1 MEGNPMAA
9 VVLPIAPRKPASKRA
24 RHETVVFYICI
35 APFILGILI
44 FDFLP
49 LLASFVLSF
58 TKWDILTPPV
68 FIGLQ
73 NYITALTQDPK
84 VLISLQVTFTYALV
98 AIPLR
103 LAVALLLAV
112 LLNEATKGVGIFR
125 TAFYIPSIVSSVAA
139 AVLWM
144 WLLNPQFGPVDGFL
158 GLFGI
163 PGPQWFTD
171 PNFALWGLV
180 MMAPWGA
187 GGEMLIFLA
196 GLKGIDKQLYEAAE
210 LDGAGT
216 MSKFFRVT
224 LPMLSPTIFFN
235 LVMSIIGGLQSFDT
249 AYVISTARAGT
260 LGGPANST
268 LFYMV
273 YLYNR
278 AFAGFQMGYAS
289 ALGWILFVIIMVITL
304 LVLRSSALWVF
315 YEGERKR

>member
-1 MEGNPMAA
+1 MSA
-9 VVLPIAPRKPASKRA
+9 VTVPLPRKPLSRRA
-24 RHETVVFYICI
+24 RHETTIFYICI
-35 APFILGILI
+35 APFILGILF
-44 FDFLP
+44 FDLIP
-49 LLASFVLSF
+49 MGASFVLSF
-58 TKWDILTPPV
+58 TQWDILTPPK

-84 VLISLQVTFTYALV
+84 VLISLKVTFTYALV

-103 LAVALLLAV
+103 LAMALLLAV
-112 LLNEATKGVGIFR
+112 LLNEATKGMGFFR
-125 TAFYIPSIVSSVAA
+125 TAFYLPSIVSAVAA
-139 AVLWM
+139 AVLWT
-144 WLLNPQFGPVDGFL
+144 WLLNPVYGPVDGL
-158 GLFGI
+158 LNLLHI

-171 PNFALWGLV
+171 PKYALWGLV

-216 MSKFFRVT
+216 LAKFFMVT
-224 LPMLSPTIFFN
+224 IPMLSPTLFFN

-268 LFYMV
+268 LFYML

-289 ALGWILFVIIMVITL
+289 ALGWILFVIIMIITL
-304 LVLRSSALWVF
+304 LVLRSSNLWVF

>member
-1 MEGNPMAA
+1 MAA
-9 VVLPIAPRKPASKRA
+9 VTLPMPKRSTTRRA
-24 RHETVVFYICI
+24 RHETVTFYICI

-49 LLASFVLSF
+49 LLASFILSF
-58 TKWDILTPPV
+58 TKWDVLTPPV

-84 VLISLQVTFTYALV
+84 IPISLRVTFTYSLV

-103 LAVALLLAV
+103 LAVALFLAI
-112 LLNEATKGVGIFR
+112 LLNEATKGVGFFR
-125 TAFYIPSIVSSVAA
+125 TAFYMPCIVSAVAA

-144 WLLNPQFGPVDGFL
+144 WLLNPQFGPIDGL
-158 GLFGI
+158 LRVFGI
-163 PGPQWFTD
+163 QGPQWFTD
-171 PNFALWGLV
+171 PKFALWGLV
-180 MMAPWGA
+180 MMSPWGA

-210 LDGAGT
+210 LDGAGRIA
-216 MSKFFRVT
+216 KFFRVT
-224 LPMLSPTIFFN
+224 IPMISPTIFFN

-315 YEGERKR
+315 YEAERKG